1 MGRDETFKNQAL
13 KHFEE
18 EAYKILAPKRN
29 VKRPKFEYVP
39 AIIKSELDVP
49 GDLEGNAINFN
60 EVLKKDCAVKRKTPR
75 WSGQDVLEIGLNNE
89 LSQWVVEKINE
100 VRVWPKG
107 WMGYLKKAR
116 VFLKMVVKH
125 KLFDNAML
133 ACVLLNTVV
142 MGM

>member
-1 MGRDETFKNQAL
+1 MR
-13 KHFEE
+13 HFEE
-18 EAYKILAPKRN
+18 EALKILAPRRN
-29 VKRPKFEYVP
+29 EKRPKFEFVP
-39 AIIKSELDVP
+39 QLIKHELDVP

-60 EVLKKDCAVKRKTPR
+60 EVIKKDCAMKRKTPR

-89 LSQWVVEKINE
+89 LSAWVVQKINA

-107 WMGYLKKAR
+107 AIGYLKKAR
-116 VFLKMVVKH
+116 VLLKMIVKH

-133 ACVLLNTVV
+133 LCVLLNTVV